1 MADIDIFSLQPS
13 VISRD
18 LKGKYILLY
27 GAPKVGKTSFA
38 VQAPRALVCAFEKG
52 TNALSN
58 VKAQPISKWVDFKKI
73 LSQLRQPRAK
83 EIYDTVVID
92 TVSGIKAINNGAPYL
107 LAANITFGNFFIAST
122 GKDDDGIMNEGD
134 KIVLFGQSQTPDLLF
149 HYLYGKSFDSNIE
162 YVANATAAAQCL
174 ASGKNVSTSSEI
186 DYVFLAQPALYTILN
201 NTNAPTYGKAS
212 IYKNIQEEYKAKT
225 NNQELVQ
232 ASVFVRKS
240 EDKDYN
246 KMLKTYLENLD
257 KSINEAIENPTLV
270 KESMDQ
276 LSSEEV
282 TSIFQINSNAAKAV
296 LEDNNGLGL
305 GYKKALDNK
314 QSIDSFISLFS
325 LGATNE
331 EIYFK

>member
-1 MADIDIFSLQPS
+1 
-13 VISRD
+13 
-18 LKGKYILLY
+18 
-27 GAPKVGKTSFA
+27 
-38 VQAPRALVCAFEKG
+38 
-52 TNALSN
+52 
-58 VKAQPISKWVDFKKI
+58 
-73 LSQLRQPRAK
+73 
-83 EIYDTVVID
+83 
-92 TVSGIKAINNGAPYL
+92 
-107 LAANITFGNFFIAST
+107 
-122 GKDDDGIMNEGD
+122 MNEGD

-276 LSSEEV
+276 ISADEV
-282 TSIFQINSNAAKAV
+282 ASIFQINSNAAKAV

-325 LGATNE
+325 LGETNE

>member
-1 MADIDIFSLQPS
+1 MKKNKLLISVLLLSLTS
-13 VISRD
+13 CGTVDTSS
-18 LKGKYILLY
+18 LKIVTPT
-27 GAPKVGKTSFA
+27 GAPSIAFYKEVGNVNFETNSTPSNIVAMMTSS
-38 VQAPRALVCAFEKG
+38 
-52 TNALSN
+52 SN
-58 VKAQPISKWVDFKKI
+58 KDI
-73 LSQLRQPRAK
+73 
-83 EIYDTVVID
+83 VVID

-149 HYLYGKSFDSNIE
+149 HYLYGEGFDSNIE

-240 EDKDYN
+240 DDKDYN
-246 KMLKTYLENLD
+246 KMLKAYLENLNQA
-257 KSINEAIENPTLV
+257 INEAIENPALV

-276 LSSEEV
+276 ISSEEV

-314 QSIDSFISLFS
+314 QSIDSFISLFN
-325 LGATNE
+325 LGETNE
-331 EIYFK
+331 EVYFK

>member
-1 MADIDIFSLQPS
+1 MKKNKLLISVLLLSLTS
-13 VISRD
+13 CGTVDTSS
-18 LKGKYILLY
+18 LKIVTPT
-27 GAPKVGKTSFA
+27 GAPSIAFYKEVGNTNFETNSTPSNIVAMMTSTSD
-38 VQAPRALVCAFEKG
+38 KD
-52 TNALSN
+52 
-58 VKAQPISKWVDFKKI
+58 I
-73 LSQLRQPRAK
+73 
-83 EIYDTVVID
+83 VVID

-186 DYVFLAQPALYTILN
+186 DYVFLAQHALYTILN

-240 EDKDYN
+240 DDKDYN
-246 KMLKTYLENLD
+246 KMLKAYLENLNQA
-257 KSINEAIENPTLV
+257 INEAIENPTLV

-276 LSSEEV
+276 ISAEEV
-282 TSIFQINSNAAKAV
+282 ASIFQINSNAAKAV

-305 GYKKALDNK
+305 GYKEALDNK

-325 LGATNE
+325 LGETNE

>member
-1 MADIDIFSLQPS
+1 MKKNKLLISVLLLSLTS
-13 VISRD
+13 CGTVDTSS
-18 LKGKYILLY
+18 LKIVTPT
-27 GAPKVGKTSFA
+27 GAPSIAFYKEVGNVNFETNSTPSNIVAMMTSSSD
-38 VQAPRALVCAFEKG
+38 KD
-52 TNALSN
+52 
-58 VKAQPISKWVDFKKI
+58 I
-73 LSQLRQPRAK
+73 
-83 EIYDTVVID
+83 VVID

-240 EDKDYN
+240 DDKDYN
-246 KMLKTYLENLD
+246 KMLKAYLENLNQAID
-257 KSINEAIENPTLV
+257 EAIENPTLV

-276 LSSEEV
+276 ISSEEV
-282 TSIFQINSNAAKAV
+282 ASIFQINSNAAKAV

-325 LGATNE
+325 LGETNE

>member
-1 MADIDIFSLQPS
+1 MKKNKLLLSVLLLSLTSCGPVDTS
-13 VISRD
+13 S
-18 LKGKYILLY
+18 LKIVTPT
-27 GAPKVGKTSFA
+27 GAPSIAFYKEVGNTNFETNSTPSNIVAMMTSTSD
-38 VQAPRALVCAFEKG
+38 KD
-52 TNALSN
+52 
-58 VKAQPISKWVDFKKI
+58 I
-73 LSQLRQPRAK
+73 
-83 EIYDTVVID
+83 VVID

-240 EDKDYN
+240 DDKDYN
-246 KMLKTYLENLD
+246 KMLKAYLENLNQA
-257 KSINEAIENPTLV
+257 INEAIENPTLV

-276 LSSEEV
+276 ISSEEV

-305 GYKKALDNK
+305 GYKEALDNK

-325 LGATNE
+325 LGETNE

>member
-1 MADIDIFSLQPS
+1 MKKNKLLISVLLLSLTS
-13 VISRD
+13 CGTVDTSS
-18 LKGKYILLY
+18 LKIVTPT
-27 GAPKVGKTSFA
+27 GAPSIAFYKEVGNANFETNSTPSNIVAMMTSSSD
-38 VQAPRALVCAFEKG
+38 KD
-52 TNALSN
+52 
-58 VKAQPISKWVDFKKI
+58 I
-73 LSQLRQPRAK
+73 
-83 EIYDTVVID
+83 VVID

-149 HYLYGKSFDSNIE
+149 HYLYGESFDSNIE

-201 NTNAPTYGKAS
+201 NTKAPTYGKAS

-240 EDKDYN
+240 DDKDYN
-246 KMLKTYLENLD
+246 KMLKAYLENLNQA
-257 KSINEAIENPTLV
+257 INEAIENPTLV

-276 LSSEEV
+276 ISAEEV

-325 LGATNE
+325 LGETNE

>member
-1 MADIDIFSLQPS
+1 MKKNKLLISVLLLSLTS
-13 VISRD
+13 CGTVDTSS
-18 LKGKYILLY
+18 LKIVTPT
-27 GAPKVGKTSFA
+27 GAPSIAFYKEVGNVNFETNSTPSNIVAMMTSS
-38 VQAPRALVCAFEKG
+38 
-52 TNALSN
+52 SN
-58 VKAQPISKWVDFKKI
+58 KDI
-73 LSQLRQPRAK
+73 
-83 EIYDTVVID
+83 VVID

-122 GKDDDGIMNEGD
+122 GKDDDGIMNKGD

-149 HYLYGKSFDSNIE
+149 HYLYGESFDSNIE

-201 NTNAPTYGKAS
+201 NANVPTYGKAS

-240 EDKDYN
+240 DDKDYN
-246 KMLKTYLENLD
+246 KMLKAYLDNLNQAID
-257 KSINEAIENPTLV
+257 EAIENPTLV

-276 LSSEEV
+276 ISAEEV

-325 LGATNE
+325 LGETNE

>member
-1 MADIDIFSLQPS
+1 MKKNKLLISVLLLSLTS
-13 VISRD
+13 CGAVDTSS
-18 LKGKYILLY
+18 LKIVTPT
-27 GAPKVGKTSFA
+27 GAPSIAFYKEVGNANFETNSTPSNIVAMMTSTSD
-38 VQAPRALVCAFEKG
+38 KD
-52 TNALSN
+52 
-58 VKAQPISKWVDFKKI
+58 I
-73 LSQLRQPRAK
+73 
-83 EIYDTVVID
+83 VVID

-149 HYLYGKSFDSNIE
+149 HYLYGESFDSNIE
-162 YVANATAAAQCL
+162 YVANATAAAKCL

-240 EDKDYN
+240 DDKDYN
-246 KMLKTYLENLD
+246 KMLKAYLDNLNQA
-257 KSINEAIENPTLV
+257 INEAIENPTLV
-270 KESMDQ
+270 KESMD
-276 LSSEEV
+276 LISAEEV

-305 GYKKALDNK
+305 GYKEALDNK

-325 LGATNE
+325 LGETNE

>member
-1 MADIDIFSLQPS
+1 MKKNKLLISVLLLSLTSCGPVDTS
-13 VISRD
+13 S
-18 LKGKYILLY
+18 LKIVTPT
-27 GAPKVGKTSFA
+27 GAPSIAFYIEVGNTNFETNSTPSNIVAMMTSSSD
-38 VQAPRALVCAFEKG
+38 KD
-52 TNALSN
+52 
-58 VKAQPISKWVDFKKI
+58 I
-73 LSQLRQPRAK
+73 
-83 EIYDTVVID
+83 VVID

-149 HYLYGKSFDSNIE
+149 HYLYGESFDSNIE

-240 EDKDYN
+240 DDKDYN
-246 KMLKTYLENLD
+246 KMLKAYLENLNQA
-257 KSINEAIENPTLV
+257 INEAIENPTLV

-276 LSSEEV
+276 IYSEEV
-282 TSIFQINSNAAKAV
+282 ASIFQINSNAAKAV

-305 GYKKALDNK
+305 GYKEALDNK

-325 LGATNE
+325 LGETNE